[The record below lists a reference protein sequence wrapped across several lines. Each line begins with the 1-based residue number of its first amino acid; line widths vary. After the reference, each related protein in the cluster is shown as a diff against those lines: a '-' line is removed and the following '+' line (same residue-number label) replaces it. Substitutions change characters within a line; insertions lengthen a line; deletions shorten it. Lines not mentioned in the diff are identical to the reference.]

1 MYRKIALC
9 TIAIAILGM
18 MALLPLLAAETPANH
33 TYVGTAKCKMCHK
46 GEAKGMIWE
55 KWLETKHAKSMTAL
69 NAEKGETKDPK
80 CVKCHVTGFGD
91 TTAYSLAVPN
101 EEFANVGCEACHG
114 PGSDYKSL
122 PVMKDKEKAIAAGL
136 IIPDEK
142 TCRGCHNEESPT
154 FKEFDYAKM
163 LPIGTHVTAAAK
175 VEEPAK
181 AEQPTKA
188 EEPTKTEEKETQQK

>member
-1 MYRKIALC
+1 
-9 TIAIAILGM
+9 
-18 MALLPLLAAETPANH
+18 
-33 TYVGTAKCKMCHK
+33 
-46 GEAKGMIWE
+46 MIWE
-55 KWLETKHAKSMTAL
+55 KWLETKHAQSMTAL

-91 TTAYSLAVPN
+91 TTAYTLANPN

-114 PGSDYKSL
+114 PGSDYKSIS
-122 PVMKDKEKAIAAGL
+122 VMKDREKAIAAGL
-136 IIPDEK
+136 VIPNEK

>member
-1 MYRKIALC
+1 MYRKIAVC
-9 TIAIAILGM
+9 AFAIAILGM
-18 MALLPLLAAETPANH
+18 MALLPLLAEETPASH
-33 TYVGTAKCKMCHK
+33 TYVGNAKCKMCHK

-91 TTAYSLAVPN
+91 TTAYSLAAPK

-114 PGSDYKSL
+114 PGSDYKSIS
-122 PVMKDKEKAIAAGL
+122 VMKDKEKAIAAGL
-136 IIPDEK
+136 FIPNEK

-163 LPIGTHVTAAAK
+163 LPIGTHGKITA
-175 VEEPAK
+175 PADTTK
-181 AEQPTKA
+181 PAEQPVK
-188 EEPTKTEEKETQQK
+188 EETPK